1 MDGKLQGFSRY
12 PVTSIKLMIMSYYVR
27 QEYSSVSRQLCTEPL
42 KRNVTVEHEFFLG
55 VSTSDPKNLSFVASV
70 TPVDNFVVE

>member
-1 MDGKLQGFSRY
+1 
-12 PVTSIKLMIMSYYVR
+12 MSFALTIIFYVR

-42 KRNVTVEHEFFLG
+42 NRNESVEHEFFLG

-70 TPVDNFVVE
+70 TPVEDFVVE